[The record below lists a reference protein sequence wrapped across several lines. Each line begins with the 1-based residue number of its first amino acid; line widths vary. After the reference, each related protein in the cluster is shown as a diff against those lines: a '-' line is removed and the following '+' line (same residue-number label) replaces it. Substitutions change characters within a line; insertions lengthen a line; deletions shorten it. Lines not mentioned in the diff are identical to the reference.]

1 MMFNGLFRRNGNGGA
16 APDSAGANGT
26 LIDLRN
32 VWKIYELGEIQVNAL
47 RGVSLVIER
56 ASYVAIM
63 GRSGS
68 GKSTLMNLV
77 GCLDRPTRGDYL
89 LGGQHVADLEDDEL
103 AAVRLR
109 RMGFVFQSF
118 NLLPRRTAL
127 QNVMMPLI
135 YAGRPRKAEQAADAL
150 ARVGLGDRLF
160 HLPNQLSGGQA
171 QRVAIARAIVNE
183 PEVVLADEPTGALDT
198 RSGAEVMT
206 LLEALNARGMTLI
219 VVTHE
224 AHIAQRAVRVI
235 RLVDGEVV
243 ADGTGAEARRIAS
256 ISTVT

>member
-1 MMFNGLFRRNGNGGA
+1 VLNGVLRRTGNGPS
-16 APDSAGANGT
+16 APDPSGLNGA

-32 VWKIYELGEIQVNAL
+32 VWKVYELGEVQVNAL
-47 RGVSLVIER
+47 RGVSLLIER
-56 ASYVAIM
+56 GSYVAIM
-63 GRSGS
+63 GPSGS

-118 NLLPRRTAL
+118 NLLPRRSAL
-127 QNVMMPLI
+127 QNVMMPLM
-135 YAGRPRKAEQAADAL
+135 YAGRPRKAERAAEAL
-150 ARVGLGDRLF
+150 ARMGLGDRLF

-198 RSGAEVMT
+198 RAGAEVMT
-206 LLEALNARGMTLI
+206 LLEALNDRGMTLI

-224 AHIAQRAVRVI
+224 AHIAHRALRVI

-243 ADGTGAEARRIAS
+243 ADGTGDDARRIAS
-256 ISTVT
+256 MSTVT